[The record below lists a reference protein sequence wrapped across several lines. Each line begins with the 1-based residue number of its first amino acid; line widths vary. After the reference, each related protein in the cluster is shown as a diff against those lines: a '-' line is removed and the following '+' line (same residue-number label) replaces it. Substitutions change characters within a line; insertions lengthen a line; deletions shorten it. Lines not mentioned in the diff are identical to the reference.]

1 MQIHTRTGGLGTMGD
16 IGVLSG
22 IVEQTGAINEKL
34 SVDNQVKA
42 SLKQEKEE
50 LEFKAQQQIMEY
62 YYLKYQYD
70 HVFVIG
76 DNKLKLNVE
85 VMTGK
90 QTLYC
95 SFHDTRN
102 AEHECEHIRFVSMLD
117 EIQN

>member
-1 MQIHTRTGGLGTMGD
+1 ME
-16 IGVLSG
+16 
-22 IVEQTGAINEKL
+22 EQTSTNG
-34 SVDNQVKA
+34 
-42 SLKQEKEE
+42 EKEE
-50 LEFKAQQQIMEY
+50 LVSSTREQVMDW
-62 YYLKYQYD
+62 YYLKYQHD
-70 HVFVIG
+70 HSFVIG
-76 DNKLKLNVE
+76 DNKLKRNVE